1 MDNLAQWLTYLESIH
16 PTTIDMGLDR
26 TMRVAQSLHFNW
38 NNTQVITVGGT
49 NGKGT
54 TCRFLEH
61 YLMQLGKSVATFRS
75 PHLIDYRE
83 RVTFNGAMLEEQYY
97 VDAFKQVE
105 AARDGITLTYFEFG
119 TLAALAMMKTQQPD
133 VILLEVG
140 LGGRLDATNIVDSDC
155 AVITSIGLDHQEYL
169 GDTREAIAAEKA
181 GIFRAGNPV
190 VIGESDV
197 PDNLVKAA
205 DENGP
210 LSRIASRDFTYQT
223 QDLTTWTW
231 RFADMQLGPFPMPCI
246 PVQNASTALA
256 VIKTLGYRLDKELIS
271 NTCLQ
276 AKLSGRRHLV
286 QSSPFVMLDVAHN
299 PQAAT
304 SLLEVIREQAALG
317 ELYFV
322 VGMLKD
328 KDITSTLACFE
339 NIDVHWLL
347 ADTKGMRGCSADT
360 LKKALPR
367 LTSDRTNCKNKVYTY
382 SSVKNAY
389 QDAIIKAQKNDS
401 IFVFGSFL
409 TVADVLAYLK
419 VNP

>member
-26 TMRVAQSLHFNW
+26 TLRVAQSLHFNW
-38 NNTQVITVGGT
+38 NKTQIITVGGT

-83 RVTFNGAMLEEQYY
+83 RVTFNGAMLEEKYY

-119 TLAALAMMKTQQPD
+119 TLAALVMMKTQQPD

-155 AVITSIGLDHQEYL
+155 AVITSIGLDHQDYL

-181 GIFRAGNPV
+181 GIFREGKPV
-190 VIGESDV
+190 VIGESDA

-210 LSRIASRDFTYQT
+210 HSSIASRDFIYQT
-223 QDLTTWTW
+223 VEQKSWTW
-231 RFADMQLGPFPMPCI
+231 NCADKQLGPFPMPCI

-256 VIKTLGYRLDKELIS
+256 VLNTLGYALDNELIS
-271 NTCLQ
+271 VTCRQ
-276 AKLSGRRHLV
+276 AKLPGRRHLV

-299 PQAAT
+299 PQAAI
-304 SLLEVIREQAALG
+304 SLLELVRERSQIG
-317 ELYFV
+317 QVYCV
-322 VGMLKD
+322 VAMLKD
-328 KDITSTLACFE
+328 KDIAATLACFE
-339 NIDVHWLL
+339 NIDVDWLL
-347 ADTKGMRGCSADT
+347 ADTKGARGCNADV
-360 LKKALPR
+360 LKNALP
-367 LTSDRTNCKNKVYTY
+367 SSANSQNSVYTY
-382 SSVKNAY
+382 SSVKGAY
-389 QDAIIKAQKNDS
+389 QDAILKAQKNDGV
-401 IFVFGSFL
+401 FVFGSFL
-409 TVADVLAYLK
+409 TVADVLAYLEI
-419 VNP
+419 NP